1 MSDVSR
7 IVIPDIAWSDSKER
21 VLEFPKG
28 WSIKVYRMRG
38 YDEEPINVEDIV
50 NALRNPAGSRPL
62 RRLAE
67 GKKEAVVVFD
77 DHTRP
82 TRVGPIAEAI
92 LRELGAAGI
101 SADHVRFIAATGAHG
116 AMNRMDF
123 SRKLGEMIL
132 EEYPVYNHDP
142 FHGCELV
149 GETKYGTP
157 VEINGEY
164 LSCDLRIAVGCIVPH
179 PMFGFGGGPKIMIP
193 GIASINAINHNH
205 GSLGGYV
212 AGSSPHPSTGWG
224 RVENNI
230 LVKDAEDFSRIAKLD
245 FKVDVLING
254 FNDSTYIF
262 CGEVMAEYRLGVENA
277 KIVYSS
283 AVPEDY
289 DVLVLNVSSK
299 SNEACLALAAWG
311 QYIKPGVVV
320 ILIAD
325 DPRGQ
330 VTHYAYGKF
339 GKLRGGTIFNPP
351 RPLENIRKLIIYSK
365 YPEVDPQLPIAAE
378 KVEWIRD
385 WDEVLE
391 EAISIAGRRDLR
403 AAIIPNADIQCPGD
417 VLLHERRPR

>member
-1 MSDVSR
+1 MNDVVR
-7 IVIPDIAWSDSKER
+7 VVIPDIAWSDSRER
-21 VLEFPKG
+21 VLEFPER
-28 WSIKVYRMRG
+28 WSIEVYRMRG
-38 YDEEPINVEDIV
+38 YDAEPIDVEDIV
-50 NALRNPAGSRPL
+50 NALRNPAGSKPL

-67 GKKEAVVVFD
+67 GRGEVVVVFD

-92 LRELGAAGI
+92 LGELGAAGI
-101 SADHVRFIAATGAHG
+101 SADHVRFVAATGAHG
-116 AMNRMDF
+116 AMNRVDF
-123 SRKLGEMIL
+123 LRKLGERIL

-142 FHGCELV
+142 FHGCEIV

-157 VEINGEY
+157 VEVNGEY

-212 AGSSPHPSTGWG
+212 AGSNPHPSTGWG

-230 LVKDAEDFSRIAKLD
+230 LVEDAEEFSRIAGLD

-254 FNDSTYIF
+254 FNDSTRIF
-262 CGEVMAEYRLGVENA
+262 CGDVMEEYRLGVEDA
-277 KIVYSS
+277 KIIYSS
-283 AVPEDY
+283 TVPENY
-289 DVLVLNVSSK
+289 DVLILNVSSK

-311 QYIKPGVVV
+311 QRIKSGAIV

-339 GKLRGGTIFNPP
+339 GRRRGGTIFNPP
-351 RPLENIRKLIIYSK
+351 RRLGKVGKLIIYSR

-385 WDEVLE
+385 WGEVLE
-391 EAISIAGRRDLR
+391 EAMSAAGKKDLK
-403 AAIIPNADIQCPGD
+403 AAIIPNADIQCPEN
-417 VLLHERRPR
+417 VLLHGR